1 MIFVQVSLLWIP
13 YIIFRNTD
21 SDEAVAVD
29 STRTVISITRQ
40 GDFVRSGP
48 EIADE
53 VNEMMEKK
61 LYNNYMVHYF
71 RLRSS
76 KEKRI

>member
-1 MIFVQVSLLWIP
+1 MWTDEDSIFVQVSLLWIP

-53 VNEMMEKK
+53 VETWDGLNM
-61 LYNNYMVHYF
+61 
-71 RLRSS
+71 
-76 KEKRI
+76 

>member
-1 MIFVQVSLLWIP
+1 MFVQVSLLWIP

-29 STRTVISITRQ
+29 STRTVISITKQ

-53 VNEMMEKK
+53 VVMEMKFYVESV
-61 LYNNYMVHYF
+61 LS
-71 RLRSS
+71 LD
-76 KEKRI
+76 

>member
-1 MIFVQVSLLWIP
+1 MSLLWIP

-53 VNEMMEKK
+53 VNIMRWW
-61 LYNNYMVHYF
+61 NYGDFIHIVT